1 MNEDRGRAMTKDWG
15 RAMTRNSGGAM
26 KMMNRWGLVCA
37 LATILVLAACG
48 PGPEPR
54 AEEQYVGADG
64 SVDWNRY
71 YLNDETN
78 RIMEEFTLLYPEL
91 TELRSIGQS
100 YLGADLM
107 LMTVTNKA
115 TGPASEKPA
124 LYLDG
129 NIHAQELTSSSVA
142 LYVLAHLLNNYG
154 KDPRITD
161 LLDTRT
167 FYVRPK
173 FNPDG
178 SDLVLK
184 EDQFL
189 RSSVRPIDENGD
201 GIPDSDPPEDL
212 NGDGRIL
219 SMRVPDPDGN
229 MRVSE
234 EDPRIMLRRQPG
246 DAGPFYRMVRE
257 GVDRNGDGIINSD
270 GIGGLDMNRNFPRNW
285 ERWHVQSG
293 SGDFPL
299 SEPETYATVRFL
311 NEHRNVGTIV
321 HGHTSGGFVYRLPSA
336 MDPAEFDAND
346 EALVIHL
353 GSYYTETTGRRV
365 IPSATHATARRY
377 GTLLQWAYW
386 DQGIVGWVPEYSP
399 GPEEWVP
406 DCDGDGVI
414 TEADWHCYNDE
425 AFGGKYFK
433 DWTPFDHPHLGPV
446 EIGGWHTKFWGQ
458 NPPDEL
464 LERELEV
471 QLPWIL
477 YLAEQLPRV
486 RVSEPRI
493 TPLGDE
499 RFQVEVTVTNEG
511 YLPTNLTEQG
521 LWGGGRGMSGAALQV
536 SPPPLVIL
544 EATWSTIEEGNGR
557 VRIPHL
563 AGSSPFSPGA
573 TDRSATVSFVVRR
586 ESPVAAV
593 RFTVVSDK
601 GGMVRTEL
609 VALGSE

>member
-1 MNEDRGRAMTKDWG
+1 MTMDRRGT
-15 RAMTRNSGGAM
+15 MTRTSGESV
-26 KMMNRWGLVCA
+26 KRVNRRGLVGA
-37 LATILVLAACG
+37 LAAIFALGACA
-48 PGPEPR
+48 PGPESPG
-54 AEEQYVGADG
+54 EEGLVGADG
-64 SVDWNRY
+64 TVDWNRY
-71 YLNDETN
+71 YLNEETN
-78 RIMEEFTLLYPEL
+78 RIMEAFTRLYPEL
-91 TELRSIGQS
+91 TELRSIGRS
-100 YLGADLM
+100 YLGVDLM
-107 LMTVTNKA
+107 LMTVTSKA

-129 NIHAQELTSSSVA
+129 GIHAQELTSSSVA

-154 KDPRITD
+154 TDSRITE
-161 LLDTRT
+161 LLDTYT
-167 FYVRPK
+167 FYIRPK

-178 SDLVLK
+178 SDLVLL

-212 NGDGRIL
+212 DGDGRIL
-219 SMRVPDPDGN
+219 TMRVPDPDGN
-229 MRVSE
+229 MRVSD
-234 EDPRIMLRRQPG
+234 EDPRIMVRQRPG
-246 DAGPFYRMVRE
+246 DAGPFYRTLRE
-257 GVDRNGDGIINSD
+257 GVDRNGDGTINSD
-270 GIGGLDMNRNFPRNW
+270 GIGGVDMNRNFPRNW

-311 NEHRNVGTIV
+311 NENRNVGTIV

-336 MDPAEFDAND
+336 MDPAEFNAND

-365 IPSATHATARRY
+365 IPSATHATERRY
-377 GTLLQWAYW
+377 GTLLQWGYS
-386 DQGIVGWVPEYSP
+386 DQGIIGWVPEYSP
-399 GPEEWVP
+399 GPEAWVP
-406 DCDGDGVI
+406 DCDGDGLI
-414 TEADWHCYNDE
+414 TESDWHCLNDE

-433 DWTPFDHPHLGPV
+433 DWTPFDHPQLGPV

-486 RVSEPRI
+486 QVGEPRI

-521 LWGGGRGMSGAALQV
+521 LWGGGRGMAGAALQV
-536 SPPPLVIL
+536 SPPPLVVL
-544 EATWSTIEEGNGR
+544 TAEGATVEEGNGR
-557 VRIPHL
+557 VRISHL
-563 AGSSPFSPGA
+563 AGSSPFSSGVRDTLA
-573 TDRSATVSFVVRR
+573 AVSFTVRR
-586 ESPVAAV
+586 ESPGASIQI
-593 RFTVVSDK
+593 TVVSDK
-601 GGMVRTEL
+601 GGTAQTAEV
-609 VALGSE
+609 VLGEG

>member
-1 MNEDRGRAMTKDWG
+1 
-15 RAMTRNSGGAM
+15 MTRYSGGTTMKDGGGTMTRKSGGAM

-37 LATILVLAACG
+37 LAAIFALAACG
-48 PGPEPR
+48 PDPEPPG
-54 AEEQYVGADG
+54 EEWLVGADG
-64 SVDWNRY
+64 GVDWNRY

-78 RIMEEFTLLYPEL
+78 RIMEAFTLLYPEL
-91 TELRSIGQS
+91 TELRSIGES

-154 KDPRITD
+154 KDPRITE

-167 FYVRPK
+167 FYIRPK

-189 RSSVRPIDENGD
+189 RSSVRPVDENGD

-212 NGDGRIL
+212 DGDGRIL

-229 MRVSE
+229 MRISE

-336 MDPAEFDAND
+336 MDPAEFDAAD

-386 DQGIVGWVPEYSP
+386 DQGIIGWVPEYSP
-399 GPEEWVP
+399 GPEAWVP

-433 DWTPFDHPHLGPV
+433 DWTPFDHPQLGSV

-464 LERELEV
+464 LEQELEV

-486 RVSEPRI
+486 QVSEPRI

-521 LWGGGRGMSGAALQV
+521 LWGGGRGMAGAALQV

-563 AGSSPFSPGA
+563 AGSSPYSPGA
-573 TDRSATVSFVVRR
+573 PERSTTVSFVVRR
-586 ESPVAAV
+586 ESPVATV

-601 GGMVRTEL
+601 GGTARTEV